1 MRLPLLALLSIA
13 ACAAPPSP
21 AGGPVA
27 DRSTPAAASASGVES
42 YATVQALCDALRP
55 VFSGETAGLDRI
67 AAPDVLSELAEWSP
81 GMELYVKDQT
91 CSFEPGGDVWIE
103 VVVGERD
110 GALYATSAAVRTSY
124 DGVDMSGEAESEE
137 GGFSV
142 DYAAMTVQGTWRSTE
157 DPLSTVEFSYG
168 TFRER
173 YDGEVLSE
181 RAVAFSPAC
190 PGLPADGD
198 EFAFTLAADDPSRC
212 YVVLE
217 ADGTRLS
224 YGLVGGRG
232 NTLSF
237 TRVE

>member
-1 MRLPLLALLSIA
+1 MRLPLLALLSLV
-13 ACAAPPSP
+13 ACTAPP
-21 AGGPVA
+21 AGGPVP
-27 DRSTPAAASASGVES
+27 DGSPPAAPSASGAES

-55 VFSGETAGLDRI
+55 AFSGETAGLDRI

-81 GMELYVKDQT
+81 GMELFVQDQT

-124 DGVDMSGEAESEE
+124 DGYDGYDGSGETESGE

-142 DYAAMTVQGTWRSTE
+142 DYAAMTAEGTWRSTE
-157 DPLSTVEFSYG
+157 DPLSTVEFSHG

-181 RAVAFSPAC
+181 RAVTFSEAC
-190 PGLPADGD
+190 PGLPADR
-198 EFAFTLAADDPSRC
+198 FAFTLAADGPRQC

-217 ADGTRLS
+217 ADGTRLA
-224 YGLVGGRG
+224 YALVGGRG

-237 TRVE
+237 TRAE